1 MEIYPIKFNP
11 IFKHKVWGGNKLKE
25 LLNKPVSEENIGE
38 SWEISGVKDNVTKV
52 ANGTYQDKDLN
63 DLVREFKSEFLGE
76 ENFKRFGEEFPLL
89 IKFLD
94 AKENLSV
101 QLHPEDDLAR
111 ERHSSFGKNEMW
123 YLMDTEKDS
132 FLNLGLKKDVQ
143 EPDVLHAIQNDSL
156 VDLLKFQKVNQGDS
170 YFIKA
175 GKIHAIGAGIV
186 LAEIQQTSD
195 VTYRIYDWDRV
206 DSMGHSRE
214 LHLEEAKEA
223 IDYDS
228 SYDFGLPY
236 TFDNGNLAELIS
248 CKYFTTNII
257 LVDKNYYERDISHID
272 SFVIYI
278 CVKGD
283 LELKVQD
290 HSLNMKMGECILLPA
305 LSKLVEFSS
314 YRETKLL
321 EVFI

>member
-1 MEIYPIKFNP
+1 MEIYPIRFNP

-38 SWEISGVKDNVTKV
+38 SWEISGVKNYVTKV
-52 ANGTYQDKDLN
+52 ANGIYQDKDLN
-63 DLVREFKSEFLGE
+63 DLVREFKSKFLGE

-101 QLHPEDDLAR
+101 QLHPDDDLAR
-111 ERHSSFGKNEMW
+111 ERHNSFGKNEMW
-123 YLMDTEKDS
+123 YLIDTEKDS

-143 EPDVLHAIQNDSL
+143 ESDVLQAIQNNSL
-156 VDLLKFQKVNQGDS
+156 VDLLNFQKVNQGDS

-175 GKIHAIGAGIV
+175 GKIHAIGGGIV

-195 VTYRIYDWDRV
+195 VTYRIYDWDRL
-206 DSMGHSRE
+206 DSMGQSRE

-228 SYDFGLPY
+228 TYNFNLPY
-236 TFDNGNLAELIS
+236 NLNDANSSELIS
-248 CKYFTTNII
+248 CKFFTTNII
-257 LVDKNYYERDISHID
+257 LVDKIYKRDLSFID

-278 CVKGD
+278 CVEGETEVRVED
-283 LELKVQD
+283 AT
-290 HSLNMKMGECILLPA
+290 LNMKLGESILLPA
-305 LSKLVEFSS
+305 ISKMVEFKSEK
-314 YRETKLL
+314 ETKLL
-321 EVFI
+321 EVYI

>member
-1 MEIYPIKFNP
+1 MEVYPIKFNP

-52 ANGTYQDKDLN
+52 ANGIYQNKGLN
-63 DLVREFKSEFLGE
+63 DLVREFKSKFLGE
-76 ENFKRFGEEFPLL
+76 ENFIRFGEEFPLL
-89 IKFLD
+89 IKFID

-101 QLHPEDDLAR
+101 QLHPDDDLAR
-111 ERHSSFGKNEMW
+111 ERHNSFGKNEMW
-123 YLMDTEKDS
+123 YLIDTEADS
-132 FLNLGLKKDVQ
+132 VLNLGLKKNVQ
-143 EPDVLHAIQNDSL
+143 EAEVLHAIQNNSL
-156 VDLLKFQKVNQGDS
+156 VDLLNFQKVNQGDS

-195 VTYRIYDWDRV
+195 VTYRIYDWERV
-206 DSMGHSRE
+206 DSNGLSRE
-214 LHLEEAKEA
+214 LHLKEAKEA

-228 SYDFGLPY
+228 SYNFGLPY
-236 TFDNGNLAELIS
+236 TYDKGNLAELIS

-257 LVDKNYYERDISHID
+257 LVDKNYERDISHID

-278 CVKGD
+278 CTEGE

-290 HSLNMKMGECILLPA
+290 YSLNIKMGECILLPA
-305 LSKLVEFSS
+305 LSKLVEFSP

>member
-52 ANGTYQDKDLN
+52 ANGTYQHKDLN

-101 QLHPEDDLAR
+101 QLHPDDDLAR
-111 ERHSSFGKNEMW
+111 ERHNSFGKNEMW

-143 EPDVLHAIQNDSL
+143 ESDVLHAIQNNSL

-206 DSMGHSRE
+206 DSNGLSRD

-228 SYDFGLPY
+228 TYNFKLPY
-236 TFDNGNLAELIS
+236 TFDEVNLAELIS

-257 LVDKNYYERDISHID
+257 LVDKNYERDISHID
-272 SFVIYI
+272 SFIIYI
-278 CVKGD
+278 CVEGE